1 MPTFET
7 WVSHQ
12 RSWYKEVGQPG
23 CLQGNHVATLCN
35 DVTTDTPFA
44 WDGYLT
50 HAETPAASFLVVR
63 MLLVVRPGAPSVLAP
78 SSKAGAP
85 SSFLFLVVVSSNPM
99 AMDGLQPRRNGC
111 FIQMRITAPR
121 FNTCLLNPCALA
133 SRRSEDSGDVGGSEK
148 SIRSPSGSWVI
159 NNWSY

>member
-63 MLLVVRPGAPSVLAP
+63 MLLVVRPGASNSVLAP
-78 SSKAGAP
+78 SSLGYSGEPDGAQRN
-85 SSFLFLVVVSSNPM
+85 LC
-99 AMDGLQPRRNGC
+99 GLPR
-111 FIQMRITAPR
+111 TSV
-121 FNTCLLNPCALA
+121 T
-133 SRRSEDSGDVGGSEK
+133 
-148 SIRSPSGSWVI
+148 
-159 NNWSY
+159 